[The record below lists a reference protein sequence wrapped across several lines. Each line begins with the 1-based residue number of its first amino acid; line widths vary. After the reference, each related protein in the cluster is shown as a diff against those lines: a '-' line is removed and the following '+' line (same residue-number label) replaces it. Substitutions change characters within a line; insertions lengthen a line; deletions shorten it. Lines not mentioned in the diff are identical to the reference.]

1 MKFKL
6 DYRWLYKSF
15 GKQYQE
21 CEMHSE
27 PSVDICVAEKLG
39 RGKETK
45 VFPLGV
51 WAHVCVPLMDDHCFV
66 NLL

>member
-27 PSVDICVAEKLG
+27 PSVDSCVAEKLG
-39 RGKETK
+39 RSKETK

-51 WAHVCVPLMDDHCFV
+51 WASVFL
-66 NLL
+66 